1 MRRPVL
7 RWLGAPS
14 RASLA
19 ATGIGAVMLAVAAGY
34 TPAAWPLG
42 VAGGAA
48 LIAGLPGR
56 QAAAG
61 TLAASA
67 AVITAGIG
75 VAAGTLPLP
84 AAAAEGALILAYLL
98 ALDLADSRLT
108 GGSLQWIRSRG
119 PVLAAGFAS
128 ALLTAAAAEAAFPAA
143 PWLVVAGV
151 AAAGAALLVA
161 AA

>member
-1 MRRPVL
+1 MRRL
-7 RWLGAPS
+7 LPS
-14 RASLA
+14 RLRPPGHPALA
-19 ATGIGAVMLAVAAGY
+19 AAGVGAVMLAVAVAY

-42 VAGGAA
+42 VAGAGA
-48 LIAGLPGR
+48 LIAALPGR
-56 QAAAG
+56 WSAAG

-67 AVITAGIG
+67 AMIVAGIG
-75 VAAGTLPLP
+75 VAAGTVPLP

-98 ALDLADSRLT
+98 ALDLADSCLT
-108 GGSLQWIRSRG
+108 GGSLPWIRSRG
-119 PVLAAGFAS
+119 AALAAGFAT
-128 ALLTAAAAEAAFPAA
+128 ALLTTAAAEATFPAA